1 MSQKSGYV
9 SMTLLCTLDFWN
21 LETRIFEILKHEYL
35 ICEKCNLV
43 FRYKIHYKNMS
54 SDWAK
59 NLGMCLW
66 RYYVPL
72 IFEILKHEYLKINLQ
87 KHEYLK
93 INLQRS
99 VISGWNMFCG
109 ILSYWRCTPCSHLS
123 NTPSFIT
130 IGWELAEIYRNM
142 RLETQAVFQRKWVC
156 ISDSYLLHITTM
168 ENLNGFHFDLY
179 TYTC

>member
-1 MSQKSGYV
+1 MGVAGAELIIIHVFLNTSTFHMVY
-9 SMTLLCTLDFWN
+9 LLCEKCNLDFRYKIHYKNMSSDWAKY
-21 LETRIFEILKHEYL
+21 LGMCLWRYYVLLTFEILKHEYL
-35 ICEKCNLV
+35 LCEECNLV

-87 KHEYLK
+87 KHEFLNFEILKHEYLNT
-93 INLQRS
+93 NLQRS

-109 ILSYWRCTPCSHLS
+109 IL
-123 NTPSFIT
+123 F
-130 IGWELAEIYRNM
+130 
-142 RLETQAVFQRKWVC
+142 
-156 ISDSYLLHITTM
+156 
-168 ENLNGFHFDLY
+168 
-179 TYTC
+179 